1 MKLAFM
7 AGVHYSTGEIQCA
20 WCSSFWSGED
30 DAEDIAEILAGSW
43 IHLYRKNEDYSDAYR
58 FSEVLELK
66 CFETTS
72 EGESFMEEQS
82 IWFLL

>member
-1 MKLAFM
+1 MRVVFDFYN
-7 AGVHYSTGEIQCA
+7 GDE
-20 WCSSFWSGED
+20 
-30 DAEDIAEILAGSW
+30 DAESIAA
-43 IHLYRKNEDYSDAYR
+43 HLEGRWLYLRRKNEDGTAAYR